1 MYTCAPEVYIMF
13 LVMISVPVF
22 AGGGIGAGIRRS
34 MRPRGKRSGIN
45 LKEEMKQ
52 LIYPLSGPVCVSKDE
67 RVFKDIMMVFYH
79 YEEAVIKLYPYAC
92 TCRYHSLC
100 CLRLVLV
107 IVVLIS
113 FGEGIPMHPHML
125 YMYSNSS

>member
-1 MYTCAPEVYIMF
+1 
-13 LVMISVPVF
+13 
-22 AGGGIGAGIRRS
+22 
-34 MRPRGKRSGIN
+34 MRPRGKRSGVN

-79 YEEAVIKLYPYAC
+79 YEEAVIKFHPHA
-92 TCRYHSLC
+92 CRYHSSC
-100 CLRLVLV
+100 SLRFVLLV

-113 FGEGIPMHPHML
+113 FWGGD
-125 YMYSNSS
+125 SNAPPILCCCTCT